1 MQLVT
6 FRRGRGEPKL
16 GAVWHEC
23 VLDLG
28 GLYKDQA
35 TQRGTLR
42 RGRGGFPRSLLEVI
56 QGGEA
61 TWASVREVWEYGKGL
76 VDQQAIEELA
86 TRRLAYPLKRVR
98 LLAPIPAP
106 ARNVFCLGRNY
117 ADHAAER
124 GAAAPDHPVYFT
136 KPGTAVVG
144 PGDDVVHHAI
154 TKELDYEVELAVVIG
169 TGGRDIPRAEA
180 LRHVFGYTIIND
192 VTARDL
198 QKRHNQWFKGKSL
211 DTFCPMGPMLVTAD
225 EIPDPQA
232 LAISLRVNG
241 QTRQSS
247 HTAKM
252 IFPVAQCIEVLSQ
265 GMTLLPGDI
274 IATGTPEGVG
284 AATGTFLRAGDR
296 IEAEVEGIGIL
307 ASKVVRP

>member
-28 GLYKDQA
+28 GLYKDHA

-98 LLAPIPAP
+98 LLAPIPKP

-232 LAISLRVNG
+232 LAVSLRVNG

-296 IEAEVEGIGIL
+296 IEAEVERIGIL